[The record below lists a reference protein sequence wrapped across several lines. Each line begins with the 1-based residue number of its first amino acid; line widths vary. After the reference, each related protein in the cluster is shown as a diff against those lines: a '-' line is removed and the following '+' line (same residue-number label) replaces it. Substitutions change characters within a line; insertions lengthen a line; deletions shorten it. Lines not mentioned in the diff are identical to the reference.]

1 MSAKILMFDPNRR
14 VPPRRYTP
22 IAMRGRL
29 LRMPKPEAKSDFTS
43 TPREGFHCFVF
54 VAEPLRRQS

>member
-29 LRMPKPEAKSDFTS
+29 LRMPKPRAKSVLAS
-43 TPREGFHCFVF
+43 PPREGFHCDVF
-54 VAEPLRRQS
+54 MADPMRRPS